1 MTTYPFSALLDKLGN
16 PTVGPGSR
24 TLGISGAAFNRYRE
38 RGLDADQADRL
49 AVSVGFHPTEVWPD
63 WCDGVEYVP
72 DAFCPECGEGFDRGR
87 KDQVYCS
94 MACKH
99 RRKSRLRMRRR
110 ATDPAWQERENAR
123 KRRYKAEVKAI
134 RVRRMNADG
143 VMSRETI
150 GDNRNA
156 PALRQQ
162 PGARPTPTQEMSA

>member
-49 AVSVGFHPTEVWPD
+49 AVSAGFHPTEVWPD

-87 KDQVYCS
+87 KDQVYCTRT
-94 MACKH
+94 CKE
-99 RRKSRLRMRRR
+99 RRFSRERQRRLY
-110 ATDPAWQERENAR
+110 ATDDEFRAR
-123 KRRYKAEVKAI
+123 KVEAVRRYYAEV
-134 RVRRMNADG
+134 RELRGRR
-143 VMSRETI
+143 
-150 GDNRNA
+150 
-156 PALRQQ
+156 
-162 PGARPTPTQEMSA
+162 SA